1 MIKTKEEISD
11 LYKKTFK
18 HSQFIEH
25 SKIEDFIHQ
34 IREEDRNIIEDEM
47 RKKWGFESSGNVEY
61 EPSYKNGY
69 KKCLEE
75 VIRIVKN
82 EIGLTVD
89 TEKERYVKCYIEKW
103 DLLQKLDNL
112 NKE

>member
-34 IREEDRNIIEDEM
+34 IREEDRKETIQEIKEMIEDYN
-47 RKKWGFESSGNVEY
+47 KLLKNV
-61 EPSYKNGY
+61 
-69 KKCLEE
+69 L
-75 VIRIVKN
+75 IN
-82 EIGLTVD
+82 EI
-89 TEKERYVKCYIEKW
+89 
-103 DLLQKLDNL
+103 LQKLDNL
-112 NKE
+112 NKA